1 MSLKVCDNDK
11 LEMQPFF
18 LLFVMTLIRVVIPSE
33 YTRPS
38 VCKSNKNNYVLPP
51 LPEERWIH
59 EEGNSQITED
69 TMLVVD
75 FLRRSQNS
83 NELL

>member
-11 LEMQPFF
+11 LEMQQFF
-18 LLFVMTLIRVVIPSE
+18 LLFVMTFIRVVIPSV

-38 VCKSNKNNYVLPP
+38 VSKSNISKK
-51 LPEERWIH
+51 RH
-59 EEGNSQITED
+59 EEGNSQITENKL
-69 TMLVVD
+69 LVAEC
-75 FLRRSQNS
+75 LSRSENS